1 MTNIPSLEKLEVY
14 ITTIAKKLRDL
25 SNENKRLRKA
35 NETLMQKL
43 KKAEEIAQLSDFDSL
58 EIKKIKQENADL
70 KKDKQ
75 EARQKVE
82 EMLSKFEEL
91 EL

>member
-1 MTNIPSLEKLEVY
+1 MTNIPSLEKLELY
-14 ITTIAKKLRDL
+14 ITTIAKKLREL
-25 SNENKRLRKA
+25 HNENKRLRKA
-35 NETLMQKL
+35 NENLMQKL
-43 KKAEEIAQLSDFDSL
+43 KKAEELAQLSDFDSL

-70 KKDKQ
+70 KKHKQ